1 MFGGTVTRSELVV
14 VPTQEENGKVYSCE
28 ADNDMAASVTT
39 NITLNVLHGPVW
51 VQTPPGT
58 VQVAEGEELV
68 LTASAVANPGPISY
82 SWWRGPSILEG
93 VGVEG
98 GQDGRVKILR
108 MGRHQSGKYSVI
120 AHGPSEDITAVFNI
134 SVLSNI
140 LTPIMRSGQPLPT
153 DGPEEA
159 VVAERVVVDEEG
171 PATILC
177 SAEGNPTPNVT
188 WTRDL
193 DWDNSSRAALSAGLG
208 EARIVLEWATQ
219 ADTGL
224 YTCLAANNISA
235 APPAT
240 TAVVVTQP
248 PVFVLAGTEEEEWGR
263 TRSAE
268 GTNGRVECRVRAA
281 PAPSFTWSAAN
292 NVELH
297 NNKKYYI
304 HVPQLVDR
312 VAEWISVLVVRN
324 ITPADYGL
332 YTCTAHNSRGSHAS
346 NYSLSPPIFPD
357 VPLDVNVTQVSSSTA
372 VVTWRHNR
380 MGAPAWGY
388 TIRYRT
394 IGKEKQEQQ
403 IVDARGPNRTK
414 TVIEGL
420 SRGLRYAFTV
430 QAYNEHGRSNHS
442 LPAASVHMLDLS
454 EGVASSSM
462 DSSQSRMPRLIL
474 LLLSLTGTALL
485 IVNVSIIVCF
495 LRRRAQR
502 RNLSDSSSKFTLS
515 TLPSSKSTFDV
526 YAPAVTPPAPHVDH
540 LPLTAASTISPPDY
554 QVECHTADDTRE
566 SASVSPPPTSAE
578 PQPPHV
584 TPPSPA
590 AARGRRLR
598 VLCSTAGSAA
608 PVTPTARRRRRGA
621 YPTKPSTARRR
632 SSRPSWAA
640 A

>member
-1 MFGGTVTRSELVV
+1 MYKGEEKLSITVVYEGVVTRARAEVKVTAADNGAKVRCDVINPATKKPISAHQTLSVKFSPWEVTGYVSPEAVEAGQEAVLTCETSSSLPASSISWQTDGEPLQGAISRRSPGMFGGTVTRSELVV

-28 ADNDMAASVTT
+28 ADNDMAASVIT

-58 VQVAEGEELV
+58 VQVVEGEELV
-68 LTASAVANPGPISY
+68 LTAAAVANPGPISY

-120 AHGPSEDITAVFNI
+120 AHGPSEDITALFNI
-134 SVLSNI
+134 SVLY
-140 LTPIMRSGQPLPT
+140 
-153 DGPEEA
+153 GPEEA

-177 SAEGNPTPNVT
+177 TAEGNPIPNVT
-188 WTRDL
+188 WTREAE
-193 DWDNSSRAALSAGLG
+193 WDNSSRAALSTGVG
-208 EARIVLEWATQ
+208 EARIVVEWATQ

-224 YTCLAANNISA
+224 YTCVAANEISA

-240 TAVVVTQP
+240 TALVVTQP
-248 PVFVLAGTEEEEWGR
+248 PVFVFAGEEGEWGR
-263 TRSAE
+263 TRAAE
-268 GTNGRVECRVRAA
+268 GTSGRVECRVRAA
-281 PAPSFTWSAAN
+281 PAPSFTWSTAN
-292 NVELH
+292 SVELH

-346 NYSLSPPIFPD
+346 NYSLSPPIFPE

-394 IGKEKQEQQ
+394 IGKENQ
-403 IVDARGPNRTK
+403 VLVFSGPL
-414 TVIEGL
+414 V
-420 SRGLRYAFTV
+420 
-430 QAYNEHGRSNHS
+430 
-442 LPAASVHMLDLS
+442 
-454 EGVASSSM
+454 
-462 DSSQSRMPRLIL
+462 
-474 LLLSLTGTALL
+474 
-485 IVNVSIIVCF
+485 F
-495 LRRRAQR
+495 LRNR
-502 RNLSDSSSKFTLS
+502 LTF
-515 TLPSSKSTFDV
+515 KSNG
-526 YAPAVTPPAPHVDH
+526 
-540 LPLTAASTISPPDY
+540 
-554 QVECHTADDTRE
+554 Q
-566 SASVSPPPTSAE
+566 
-578 PQPPHV
+578 
-584 TPPSPA
+584 
-590 AARGRRLR
+590 
-598 VLCSTAGSAA
+598 
-608 PVTPTARRRRRGA
+608 
-621 YPTKPSTARRR
+621 
-632 SSRPSWAA
+632 
-640 A
+640 